1 MVGRSVVLSVEREEH
16 KAKSDPI
23 FHAENLQVLDDRN
36 LPAVKG
42 LSLGVRP
49 GEIVGIAGI
58 DGNGQSQL
66 ADAIMGLRHVESGV
80 IRYNAEDITHISTW
94 KRINKGIGYVPADRQ
109 RFGLVLPFTV
119 AENIAMGYHDR
130 KPNSSCTILDY
141 AAINTK
147 AADLVQQFDI
157 RTPSELAPAGNLSG
171 GNQQKVILARE
182 FSRNPQFLL
191 INQPTRGLDVGAIEY
206 IHTQILNMRKEDV
219 GILLISLE
227 LEEIFSLSDRILV
240 LYDGVITKEFVPE
253 QTDEME
259 IGCYMAGGT
268 EYIPNRNTHKG
279 RVS

>member
-1 MVGRSVVLSVEREEH
+1 MFGVIKALRDSGVSIIIITHKLEEIRNIADRGYTFLGGGRVSGEREVAGVTKEELATLMVGRSVVLSVEREEH

-191 INQPTRGLDVGAIEY
+191 INQPTRGLDCW
-206 IHTQILNMRKEDV
+206 
-219 GILLISLE
+219 
-227 LEEIFSLSDRILV
+227 
-240 LYDGVITKEFVPE
+240 
-253 QTDEME
+253 
-259 IGCYMAGGT
+259 CY
-268 EYIPNRNTHKG
+268 
-279 RVS
+279 